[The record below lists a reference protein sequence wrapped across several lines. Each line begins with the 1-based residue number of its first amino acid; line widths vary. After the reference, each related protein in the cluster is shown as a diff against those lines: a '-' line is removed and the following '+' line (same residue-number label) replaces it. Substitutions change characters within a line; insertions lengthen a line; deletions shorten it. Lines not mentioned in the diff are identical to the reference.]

1 MTEWN
6 AMSAVP
12 ARPPAPPANAA
23 QPAECLHR
31 LFAGQAAS
39 RPDAL
44 AVTSEDE
51 GWSYGELDR
60 RANRIAHWLLASGVR
75 PGEIVGVC
83 LPRSPGLVA
92 ALLGILKAGCAY
104 LPLDPSYP
112 AERLSFILGDSGARR
127 VVTEA
132 RLADSLGID
141 GPGASADGS
150 GASTDGGASA
160 SGVQA
165 APAGIRPLILCLDR
179 DAGRLGRQLESEPR
193 VQSDPAL
200 PAYVIYTSGSTG
212 RPKGVVVTHA
222 NVARLL
228 AATDP
233 WFGFGPEDVWTLFH
247 SYAFDFSVWE
257 LWGALAYGGR
267 LVVVP
272 YWVSRSPEAFYRLLR
287 QQRVTVLN
295 QTPSAFR
302 QLVWAEGEELAGA
315 RPDLDLRRVIF
326 GGEALDPTS
335 LAPWYAR
342 RPEPGD
348 DRQPRRPLL
357 VNMYGITE
365 TTVHVTYRPLTRAD
379 AGSGRSVVGRPIPDL
394 TLYVLEPWG
403 GWEPMPVGVPGEI
416 CVGGAGLALGYLG
429 RPELTAERFVPDP
442 YGAAVGARADLGA
455 ALGARPADPGA
466 ALGARLADPGA
477 APGARLYRS
486 GDLARR
492 LPDGDIEYLGRI
504 DQQVKVRGFRIEL
517 GEIEAA
523 LAAYAGVR
531 EAAVALRQDP
541 PAGERLVAYVVPEAG
556 AEIHLAELRAH
567 LVARLPEYMLPAAIV
582 LLPALPLT
590 AHGKLD
596 RRALPAPERDAAAA
610 AYAPPCTEAER
621 LLAGLW
627 AELLGVE
634 RVGRDDSFFE
644 LGGHSLLATRLFAR
658 LRRTLGMDLPLAALF
673 EEPTLSQ
680 FAARVE
686 AALPGLGLAGLG
698 SEFNAPFNAAARAA
712 GEPVEPSFYGAA
724 ERVPDPAGDF
734 PLAYNQR
741 ALWFIE
747 RLAPGNAAYH
757 IAGIARLLGPVDTA
771 ALYRALAALV
781 DRHPA
786 LRTTFH
792 DAEDGPL
799 QRVCPQPEP
808 AFDFRDERDENAATG
823 DEDALAARL
832 REEVRRPFDL
842 ERGPLLRL
850 ALFRQAGGERI
861 LLLAVHHLVA
871 DFFSLGVMLRDL
883 GALYAAEVTGQ
894 PARLAW
900 PAATYEQKV
909 RREQA
914 LLAGPDGER
923 LWEHWRDRLAG
934 CPSRSSCPST
944 APGPECRPTAAP
956 PGASGSARIQAPPS
970 PASPRRAAPRRSWPC
985 SPCSRPCSAA
995 GAASATSPSA
1005 CPPPDATAAAR
1016 RT

>member
-1 MTEWN
+1 M
-6 AMSAVP
+6 
-12 ARPPAPPANAA
+12 
-23 QPAECLHR
+23 
-31 LFAGQAAS
+31 
-39 RPDAL
+39 
-44 AVTSEDE
+44 
-51 GWSYGELDR
+51 
-60 RANRIAHWLLASGVR
+60 
-75 PGEIVGVC
+75 
-83 LPRSPGLVA
+83 
-92 ALLGILKAGCAY
+92 
-104 LPLDPSYP
+104 
-112 AERLSFILGDSGARR
+112 
-127 VVTEA
+127 
-132 RLADSLGID
+132 
-141 GPGASADGS
+141 
-150 GASTDGGASA
+150 
-160 SGVQA
+160 
-165 APAGIRPLILCLDR
+165 
-179 DAGRLGRQLESEPR
+179 
-193 VQSDPAL
+193 
-200 PAYVIYTSGSTG
+200 
-212 RPKGVVVTHA
+212 
-222 NVARLL
+222 
-228 AATDP
+228 
-233 WFGFGPEDVWTLFH
+233 
-247 SYAFDFSVWE
+247 
-257 LWGALAYGGR
+257 
-267 LVVVP
+267 
-272 YWVSRSPEAFYRLLR
+272 
-287 QQRVTVLN
+287 
-295 QTPSAFR
+295 
-302 QLVWAEGEELAGA
+302 
-315 RPDLDLRRVIF
+315 
-326 GGEALDPTS
+326 
-335 LAPWYAR
+335 
-342 RPEPGD
+342 
-348 DRQPRRPLL
+348 
-357 VNMYGITE
+357 
-365 TTVHVTYRPLTRAD
+365 
-379 AGSGRSVVGRPIPDL
+379 
-394 TLYVLEPWG
+394 
-403 GWEPMPVGVPGEI
+403 
-416 CVGGAGLALGYLG
+416 
-429 RPELTAERFVPDP
+429 
-442 YGAAVGARADLGA
+442 
-455 ALGARPADPGA
+455 
-466 ALGARLADPGA
+466 
-477 APGARLYRS
+477 
-486 GDLARR
+486 
-492 LPDGDIEYLGRI
+492 
-504 DQQVKVRGFRIEL
+504 RGFRIEL

-627 AELLGVE
+627 AEQLGVE

-934 CPSRSSCPST
+934 CPLSLELPVD
-944 APGPECRPTAAP
+944 RPRPRVQTYG
-956 PGASGSARIQAPPS
+956 GASWRLRLGADPSSALARL
-970 PASPRRAAPRRSWPC
+970 
-985 SPCSRPCSAA
+985 
-995 GAASATSPSA
+995 
-1005 CPPPDATAAAR
+1005 AAAR
-1016 RT
+1016 SATPFMALLALFQALLGRWSGQRDFAVGVPTSGRDGRGAEDLSEVVGYFVNPVAMRAELVGDPCLDDLLDRSRNSALAAFEHADFPLPLLAERLQPERDPARSPIFQVMFHLEKGRRLEEAALAAFTLAGVRLALGGPGGLEIESLPLPATSSQFDLTLGLVEDERGFAGRWIYRTDLFDAATVGRLAGHFETLLAGLTADPQAPLSSLPLLAPAERHQALVEWNAPLPDYACEDLLPGLIAARVAAIRSGWPWRPRKGA